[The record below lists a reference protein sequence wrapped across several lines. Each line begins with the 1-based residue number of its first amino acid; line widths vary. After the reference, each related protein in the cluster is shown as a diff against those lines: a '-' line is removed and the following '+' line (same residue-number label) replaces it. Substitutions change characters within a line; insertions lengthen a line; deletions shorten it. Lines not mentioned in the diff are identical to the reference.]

1 MFRGHY
7 AQIIKLYSPLLSESA
22 TIFIAVRFDNPVRR
36 RRLNCD
42 APAGRPTRDSTLS
55 RVGAKFGIRVAHKTY
70 LSRVVT
76 RKNYLVESYIVII
89 L

>member
-7 AQIIKLYSPLLSESA
+7 AQIIKLHSPLLSESA

-36 RRLNCD
+36 HRLNCD
-42 APAGRPTRDSTLS
+42 APTRRVTCESTLL
-55 RVGAKFGIRVAHKTY
+55 RVGVKISICVAQKKY

-76 RKNYLVESYIVII
+76 RENYLVESYIVII